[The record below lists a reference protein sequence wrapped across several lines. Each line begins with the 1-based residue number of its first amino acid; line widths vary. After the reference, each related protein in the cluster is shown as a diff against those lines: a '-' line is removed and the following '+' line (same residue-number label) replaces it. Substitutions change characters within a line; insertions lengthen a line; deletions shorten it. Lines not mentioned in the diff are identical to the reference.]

1 MASCSKTT
9 MPSSE
14 DVDVRPLYCL
24 RCGAAWQLCKW
35 ALFSTFYDPSCWRAP
50 PALVR
55 RTATLLASVTTDTFT
70 IFHYF
75 FLCFSFKQREWTNH
89 VWNQMVKI
97 CSRLGWHASSPIDN
111 AANSADM
118 AAELSWPQQWALR
131 YTQNGIAAHHLPSP
145 PKIKRTRTCWTVQ
158 TRVDVSYTECR
169 GSILFVSWP
178 RKNATC
184 NMFLWPRLCLNA
196 F

>member
-1 MASCSKTT
+1 MLFKINFQNRTMSCDFPRLYALPFSPLSPTLS
-9 MPSSE
+9 PSFNTS
-14 DVDVRPLYCL
+14 
-24 RCGAAWQLCKW
+24 
-35 ALFSTFYDPSCWRAP
+35 FS
-50 PALVR
+50 V
-55 RTATLLASVTTDTFT
+55 
-70 IFHYF
+70 FH
-75 FLCFSFKQREWTNH
+75 LNNENGQIIH

-111 AANSADM
+111 AANSADT

-178 RKNATC
+178 RITC